1 MGGKSIKSQ
10 WVNGD
15 LAFLTAAGQEIFRID
30 GVNRRMIFP
39 APGTLVLPND
49 AITSDDFVADGT
61 ITGAKLANATIPATK
76 LDAITSDDF
85 VADGTI
91 TGAKLANATIPAT
104 KLADGA
110 GLGALISAG
119 LGASANYDKSTAG
132 AQDLAAASAKARACL
147 CVVIV
152 TEAFADGAGTQP
164 TFTIGDESKA
174 DSIMSVNKL
183 TDATLGSV
191 FVFAGQ
197 VTAAEK
203 LRVTGVAATDD
214 GTGAISVTALLLD
227 EV

>member
-39 APGTLVLPND
+39 APETLVLPN
-49 AITSDDFVADGT
+49 
-61 ITGAKLANATIPATK
+61 
-76 LDAITSDDF
+76 DAITSDDF

-119 LGASANYDKSTAG
+119 LGVSANYDKTTAG
-132 AQDLAAASAKARACL
+132 VQDLAAASAKARACL

>member
-76 LDAITSDDF
+76 LA
-85 VADGTI
+85 G
-91 TGAKLANATIPAT
+91 
-104 KLADGA
+104 GA